1 MENKT
6 KLDELMD
13 VTGELLGENYD
24 KDNYSDEECY
34 NKLSNVFK
42 LLTGNKNKKQLS
54 FLLHIA
60 WEGRAI
66 EEALC
71 KNEFNKE
78 FVKQL
83 LENMYNIIEEYMNNP
98 EQD

>member
-6 KLDELMD
+6 KLEELEEL
-13 VTGELLGENYD
+13 TGELLGENYD
-24 KDNYSDEECY
+24 KNNYSDEESY
-34 NKLSNVFK
+34 NKCAHVFSM
-42 LLTGNKNKKQLS
+42 LTGHKNKKQLN
-54 FLLHIA
+54 FLLHLA
-60 WEGRAI
+60 WQGRAI

-71 KNEFNKE
+71 KDEFNKE

-83 LENMYNIIEEYMNNP
+83 FENMYAIIEEYMNNP

>member
-6 KLDELMD
+6 KLENLEEL
-13 VTGELLGENYD
+13 TGELLGENYD
-24 KDNYSDEECY
+24 KDNYSEEESY
-34 NKLSNVFK
+34 NNLSNIFK
-42 LLTGNKNKKQLS
+42 LLTGNKNKKQLG

-71 KNEFNKE
+71 KDEFNKE

-83 LENMYNIIEEYMNNP
+83 FENMYAIIEEYMNNP